1 MNNKGSSL
9 GWLIPLG
16 AIILV
21 VSLLGRLPSLLVTG
35 GIVLG
40 ALLILTAVILIISLK
55 GSRDEALKKAESNLS
70 PEDAAVLSEARK
82 DLTGLRV
89 LNARIMEPEIRMASN
104 EICQTIEKILNALK
118 EKPDRIASAQMFLQY
133 YLPTQRNILT
143 KYHQIA
149 SSGMEHSDLK
159 EKVMTHLADIKTAT
173 EKQLSNV
180 YEDDM
185 LDISAE
191 MELMN
196 VSIKE
201 DGLV

>member
-1 MNNKGSSL
+1 MKNNGSSF
-9 GWLIPLG
+9 GWLIPIG

-21 VSLLGRLPSLLVTG
+21 VSLLGKLPSLLVTG

-55 GSRDEALKKAESNLS
+55 GSRDEALKKGETNLS
-70 PEDAAVLSEARK
+70 PEDAAVLSEARR

-89 LNARIMEPEIRMASN
+89 LNARITEPEVRMASN

-118 EKPDRIASAQMFLQY
+118 ENPERIASAQMFLQY

-149 SSGMEHSDLK
+149 SSGMEHGDLK

>member
-1 MNNKGSSL
+1 MKNNNSL

-16 AIILV
+16 AVILV
-21 VSLLGRLPSLLVTG
+21 VSLLGKLPSLLVTG
-35 GIVLG
+35 GVILG
-40 ALLILTAVILIISLK
+40 ALLILVAVILIISLK
-55 GSRDEALKKAESNLS
+55 GSNEEAKKKNETNLS
-70 PEDAAVLSEARK
+70 PEDAAVLSDARRE
-82 DLTGLRV
+82 LTGLRV
-89 LNARIMEPEIRMASN
+89 LNARITEPEVRMASN

-118 EKPDRIASAQMFLQY
+118 ENPDRISSAQMFLQY
-133 YLPTQRNILT
+133 YLPTQKNILT

-149 SSGMEHSDLK
+149 ASGMEHADLK
-159 EKVMTHLADIKTAT
+159 EKVMNHLADIKTAT

-185 LDISAE
+185 MDISAE

-201 DGLV
+201 DGLF

>member
-1 MNNKGSSL
+1 MKNNGSSF
-9 GWLIPLG
+9 GWLIPIG

-21 VSLLGRLPSLLVTG
+21 VSLLGKLPSLLVTG

-55 GSRDEALKKAESNLS
+55 GSRDEALKKGETNLS
-70 PEDAAVLSEARK
+70 PEDAAVLSEARR

-89 LNARIMEPEIRMASN
+89 LNARITEPEVRMESN
-104 EICQTIEKILNALK
+104 EICQTIEKILTALK
-118 EKPDRIASAQMFLQY
+118 ENPERIASAQMFLQY

-149 SSGMEHSDLK
+149 SSGMEHGDLK

>member
-1 MNNKGSSL
+1 MNNKNSL

-16 AIILV
+16 AVILV
-21 VSLLGRLPSLLVTG
+21 VSLLGKLPSLLVTG
-35 GIVLG
+35 GVILG
-40 ALLILTAVILIISLK
+40 ALLILVAVILIISLK
-55 GSRDEALKKAESNLS
+55 GSNEEAKKKNETNLS
-70 PEDAAVLSEARK
+70 PEDAAVLSDARR

-89 LNARIMEPEIRMASN
+89 LNARITEPEVRMASN
-104 EICQTIEKILNALK
+104 EICQSIEKILNALK
-118 EKPDRIASAQMFLQY
+118 ENPDRISSAQMFLQY
-133 YLPTQRNILT
+133 YLPTQKNILT

-149 SSGMEHSDLK
+149 ASGMEHADLK
-159 EKVMTHLADIKTAT
+159 EKVMNHLADIKTAT

-185 LDISAE
+185 MDISAE

-201 DGLV
+201 DGLF

>member
-1 MNNKGSSL
+1 MKNNNSL

-16 AIILV
+16 AVILV
-21 VSLLGRLPSLLVTG
+21 VSLLGKLPSLLVTG
-35 GIVLG
+35 GVILG
-40 ALLILTAVILIISLK
+40 ALLILVAVILIISLK
-55 GSRDEALKKAESNLS
+55 GSNEEAKKKNETNLS
-70 PEDAAVLSEARK
+70 SEDAAVLSDARRE
-82 DLTGLRV
+82 LTGLRV
-89 LNARIMEPEIRMASN
+89 LNARITEPEVRMASN

-118 EKPDRIASAQMFLQY
+118 ENPDRISSAQMFLQY
-133 YLPTQRNILT
+133 YLPTQKNILT

-149 SSGMEHSDLK
+149 ASGMEHADLK
-159 EKVMTHLADIKTAT
+159 EKVMNHLADIKTAT

-185 LDISAE
+185 MDISAE

-201 DGLV
+201 DGLF